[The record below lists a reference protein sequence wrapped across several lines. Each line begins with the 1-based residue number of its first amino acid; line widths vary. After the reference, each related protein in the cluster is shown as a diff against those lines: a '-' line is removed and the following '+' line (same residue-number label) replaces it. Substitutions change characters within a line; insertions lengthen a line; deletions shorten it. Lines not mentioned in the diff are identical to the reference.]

1 MKSFNSKNKISK
13 SLEVKVK
20 RVKMVFTDVDG
31 VLTDGG
37 RYYNETGE
45 ILKKFH
51 VRDGMGINILLRNG
65 IKTIIVTKEKSKIV
79 QKWASDVN
87 VYKVYF
93 NSIKKEET
101 LDEISKKMRISLDQI
116 AYIGDDVNDIEISK
130 KVGFSA
136 MPKDAS
142 ILLKP
147 VIDYVCKSNGGEGA
161 FREIVDLIMLTK
173 FPKDQKLY

>member
-1 MKSFNSKNKISK
+1 MIFLFSNFIKCHYKKIS
-13 SLEVKVK
+13 LVL
-20 RVKMVFTDVDG
+20 TDVDG

-37 RYYNETGE
+37 RYYSETGE
-45 ILKKFH
+45 ISKKFH
-51 VRDGMGINILLRNG
+51 VRDGMGVNILLRNE

-79 QKWASDVN
+79 KKWACDMNVFDVY
-87 VYKVYF
+87 V
-93 NSIKKEET
+93 NSIKKEIT
-101 LDEISKKMRISLDQI
+101 LEKISKKLKIPLEQI

-142 ILLKP
+142 FILKST
-147 VIDYVCKSNGGEGA
+147 VDYVCESNGGRGA

-173 FPKDQKLY
+173 FPKNQKIF